1 MVATPPPAAKTEAPS
16 ETMVG
21 SGARP
26 ETESRQKSA
35 ERAADSIRA
44 APAAPRLAAK
54 RAQPPAD
61 VIARVAVKDR
71 DAAERELT
79 QLIAGVGGSETQR
92 RQEGD
97 TTIVEALI
105 PQARY
110 AEFSASLARIGP
122 WQVEAERPDLPAQ
135 VRVIL
140 RLQ

>member
-1 MVATPPPAAKTEAPS
+1 VAATQPGAKTETPS
-16 ETMVG
+16 ETKVG
-21 SGARP
+21 SVAPP
-26 ETESRQKSA
+26 EAESRQKAA
-35 ERAADSIRA
+35 EGAARSLGTDST
-44 APAAPRLAAK
+44 APRLAAK
-54 RAQPPAD
+54 RAQPSAD

-71 DAAERELT
+71 DAAGRDLA
-79 QLIAGVGGSETQR
+79 QLITRVGGSETQR

-110 AEFSASLARIGP
+110 AEFSESLARIGP